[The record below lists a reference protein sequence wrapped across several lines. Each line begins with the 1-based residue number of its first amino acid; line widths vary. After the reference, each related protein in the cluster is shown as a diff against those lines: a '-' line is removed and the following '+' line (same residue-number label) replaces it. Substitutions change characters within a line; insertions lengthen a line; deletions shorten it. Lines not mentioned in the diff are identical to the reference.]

1 MQVNISTVDV
11 TQKQALIN
19 ASLYF
24 LEILQTS
31 QKASSHVYRYLAYL
45 CLALSTT
52 TGLAEESSYEPSSAS
67 TEIHTIIQAKQHP
80 YLQPANF
87 THRAEDLDALYKQ
100 ADYQLLWLGNLNTE
114 KNITDALS
122 VLANAG
128 SDGLNKDHYDTA
140 QLQEQYQK
148 MLSLPF
154 DAYKEFANFDTALSL
169 SLLRYLHDL
178 HYGRVDPQGIN
189 FELKLR
195 EKKLI
200 DLPSLIYTQLNQQ
213 TVSELPHQVEP
224 KLHQY
229 QQLKTALAQYR
240 ELASKTQAFQLS
252 IQKPIRVGEPF
263 PQAEQMQALLIA
275 LGDLP
280 KEENSKF
287 THYTDKLANGIKKFQ
302 HRHGL
307 ATDGTMGKTTIA
319 ELNQPLAQRLAQIE
333 LAMERLRWLPELSSE
348 PSIIVNIPAFQL
360 WAFDNINDPNA
371 NVTTMRVVVG
381 KAMKNQTPVL
391 MANMSFIDFSPYW
404 NVPYNIVKNEII
416 PKLNQNG
423 NYLNKENMELVS
435 SNGIN
440 TFSEATIS
448 QLKQGT
454 VRIRQRP
461 GKKNALGKVKFL
473 FPNKNDVYMHD
484 TPSNALFSRSRRD
497 FSHGCVRVSNPE
509 TLAEFVLKNQ
519 KGWDKDSIHHAMQ
532 SPKMQRVILKKSI
545 PVLFF
550 YTTAYFD
557 QDNTLIFYPD
567 IYEQDNVLQEALKNT
582 DDLPDQVLFVRAPE
596 TNTPPVAS
604 VEENKPEE
612 NKPEELPNN
621 TASLE
626 DIKP

>member
-1 MQVNISTVDV
+1 MQMNRSTVDI
-11 TQKQALIN
+11 TQKQALIKVG
-19 ASLYF
+19 LYF
-24 LEILQTS
+24 LELLQAN
-31 QKASSHVYRYLAYL
+31 QKASSYIYRYLAYF
-45 CLALSTT
+45 CLALSTS
-52 TGLAEESSYEPSSAS
+52 TGLAEESSYELSSAS
-67 TEIHTIIQAKQHP
+67 TEIHAIIQAKQHP

-114 KNITDALS
+114 KNITDALN
-122 VLANAG
+122 VLTNAE
-128 SDGLNKDHYDTA
+128 SEGLNKDHYDVA

-148 MLSLPF
+148 TLSLPSE
-154 DAYKEFANFDTALSL
+154 AYKELANFDTALSL

-178 HYGRVDPQGIN
+178 HYGRIDPQGIN

-200 DLPSLIYTQLNQQ
+200 DLPSLIYAQVNQQ

-224 KLHQY
+224 KLRQY
-229 QQLKTALAQYR
+229 QQLKAALAQYR

-252 IQKPIRVGEPF
+252 FQKPIRVGEPF
-263 PQAEQMQALLIA
+263 TQAEQMQALLIA

-302 HRHGL
+302 HRHGVS
-307 ATDGTMGKTTIA
+307 ADGTIGKTTVA
-319 ELNQPLAQRLAQIE
+319 ELNQPLAQRLTQIE

-416 PKLNQNG
+416 PKLSQNG

-484 TPSNALFSRSRRD
+484 TPANALFSRSRRD

-509 TLAEFVLKNQ
+509 NLAEFVLKNQ
-519 KGWDKDSIHHAMQ
+519 KGWDKDSIHQAMQ
-532 SPKMQRVILKKSI
+532 STKMQRVILKKAI

-582 DDLPDQVLFVRAPE
+582 EDLPDQVLFVRAPE
-596 TNTPPVAS
+596 PNTQQVTA
-604 VEENKPEE
+604 VEENKPD
-612 NKPEELPNN
+612 ELTHN

-626 DIKP
+626 EVTP

>member
-1 MQVNISTVDV
+1 MI
-11 TQKQALIN
+11 
-19 ASLYF
+19 F
-24 LEILQTS
+24 
-31 QKASSHVYRYLAYL
+31 
-45 CLALSTT
+45 
-52 TGLAEESSYEPSSAS
+52 
-67 TEIHTIIQAKQHP
+67 
-80 YLQPANF
+80 
-87 THRAEDLDALYKQ
+87 HRI
-100 ADYQLLWLGNLNTE
+100 GMCR
-114 KNITDALS
+114 ITL
-122 VLANAG
+122 
-128 SDGLNKDHYDTA
+128 
-140 QLQEQYQK
+140 
-148 MLSLPF
+148 
-154 DAYKEFANFDTALSL
+154 
-169 SLLRYLHDL
+169 
-178 HYGRVDPQGIN
+178 
-189 FELKLR
+189 
-195 EKKLI
+195 
-200 DLPSLIYTQLNQQ
+200 
-213 TVSELPHQVEP
+213 
-224 KLHQY
+224 
-229 QQLKTALAQYR
+229 LKT
-240 ELASKTQAFQLS
+240 K
-252 IQKPIRVGEPF
+252 
-263 PQAEQMQALLIA
+263 
-275 LGDLP
+275 
-280 KEENSKF
+280 
-287 THYTDKLANGIKKFQ
+287 
-302 HRHGL
+302 
-307 ATDGTMGKTTIA
+307 
-319 ELNQPLAQRLAQIE
+319 
-333 LAMERLRWLPELSSE
+333 
-348 PSIIVNIPAFQL
+348 
-360 WAFDNINDPNA
+360 
-371 NVTTMRVVVG
+371 
-381 KAMKNQTPVL
+381 
-391 MANMSFIDFSPYW
+391 
-404 NVPYNIVKNEII
+404 II

-596 TNTPPVAS
+596 TNMPPAAS